1 MLSDQAKFEQLYRDV
16 ENNVS
21 RTLSDVSQIALK
33 SEKGNQHLT
42 NIKLRLE
49 EIQKQF
55 NNEINFL
62 KDNAEWEKFTIAFFG
77 ETNAGKSTIIDS
89 LRIIFDE
96 KNRQKQIQENKIT
109 LPELEKSFSAKSDE
123 LLKLLEQSM
132 ENYDKEVRHISD
144 QMEKLKHDNIKEYSF
159 ANKILTYGLAVF
171 TGLLAGV
178 FTTYQFLH
186 LSH

>member
-1 MLSDQAKFEQLYRDV
+1 MLSDKEKFENLYKDV

-21 RTLSDVSQIALK
+21 RTLSDVSQISLK

-49 EIQKQF
+49 DIQKQF
-55 NNEINFL
+55 NSEITFL
-62 KDNAEWEKFTIAFFG
+62 KNNAEWEKFTIAFFG
-77 ETNAGKSTIIDS
+77 ETNAGKSTVIDA

-96 KNRQKQIQENKIT
+96 KSRQKQIQENIIT

-144 QMEKLKHDNIKEYSF
+144 QMEKLKEDNIKEYGFS
-159 ANKILTYGLAVF
+159 NKILRYGLAVF
-171 TGLLAGV
+171 LGLMVGILSS
-178 FTTYQFLH
+178 YQFFH
-186 LSH
+186 MT